1 MRGHERL
8 LCFIFLVVTGAQPA
22 DTFTSSSS
30 SLWEDIN
37 LAPAPS
43 AGPPLS
49 IPEALA
55 RAFGGH
61 RIARVTCDLHDPGC
75 ALHAVRPNPG
85 VPGGLATAL
94 LRLCSFC
101 SFVFVNA
108 RGITFC

>member
-55 RAFGGH
+55 RAFGG
-61 RIARVTCDLHDPGC
+61 
-75 ALHAVRPNPG
+75 
-85 VPGGLATAL
+85 TAL
-94 LRLCSFC
+94 P
-101 SFVFVNA
+101 A
-108 RGITFC
+108 